1 MKKLLSVLLVVCL
14 ILTLPA
20 CGKEER
26 EDRLTPIERCQ
37 QKVVSIGEAYLNY
50 EITAA
55 EACEQ
60 LDSIKVPE
68 TEGNGQLFLEVDKNY
83 LSFLILKQ
91 GSTYEEIRDEV
102 ESIRNAT
109 YE

>member
-20 CGKEER
+20 CGKEE
-26 EDRLTPIERCQ
+26 EKELTPIEKCQ

-55 EACEQ
+55 EAREQ

-68 TEGNGQLFLEVDKNY
+68 TEGSGQLSLQVDKDY
-83 LSFLILKQ
+83 LSYLMIRQ
-91 GSTYEEIRDEV
+91 GATYEEIEDRV
-102 ESIRNAT
+102 EAIRNST
-109 YE
+109 YK

>member
-1 MKKLLSVLLVVCL
+1 MKKSLALLLAVCVLLSLS
-14 ILTLPA
+14 A
-20 CGKEER
+20 CDKETKKE
-26 EDRLTPIERCQ
+26 LTPIEKCQ

-55 EACEQ
+55 EAREQ

-68 TEGNGQLFLEVDKNY
+68 TEGDGQLSLEVDKNY

-91 GSTYEEIRDEV
+91 DSTYAEIEKKV
-102 ESIRNAT
+102 ESIRKYT